1 MNIIK
6 SIPGFRSLALASLVC
21 VLGTS
26 SGWAEAPRSATVHYA
41 DLDLSTNAGATTLYH
56 RIKGAAKGVCG
67 TAGASFAEI
76 AIWRACVKDA
86 VGNAVSSVNSPLL
99 TALYSGKQPTT
110 VTAMLDK

>member
-6 SIPGFRSLALASLVC
+6 SIPAFRPLALVSLVC

-26 SGWAEAPRSATVHYA
+26 PGWADAPRSVTVHYA
-41 DLDLSTNAGATTLYH
+41 DLDLSSSAGATTLYH
-56 RIKGAAKGVCG
+56 RIRGAAKGVCG
-67 TAGASFAEI
+67 TAGMSFVEKAN
-76 AIWRACVKDA
+76 WSACVNDA

-110 VTAMLDK
+110 VTAMLTK